1 MASKKDI
8 VYVILVMY
16 VACTAIAV
24 FLEPFAT
31 DLPCDNDDEDDA
43 GRGVGGVAAD
53 ALRPALKFPN
63 ALFVYRPCRYAER
76 YPLLMGLTRRECR
89 FGRHMVVSALLGGI
103 IGYERRSAD
112 RPAGIRTMSVVS
124 LSACLFTINST
135 FVFMSGPMHWDPG
148 ERYCKKKGASCAR
161 THSHIDEYN
170 MSQLTA
176 TIVVYVVVTIRRLF
190 LLLFLLLFET
200 TGTMGTKNALKPL
213 SEGIRGRTVRRG
225 LPRRGTDGAGRP
237 QGRGHRTLDAHDTR
251 HRHRRVGVAIGG
263 GRRGVR
269 GRTVLRGDVHVHAA
283 HGAIAFR
290 TEVGDRRR
298 ATSYVV
304 DESGRRC
311 VGIAR
316 DLDDSSR
323 TAARRMRI
331 RQIARNGEESIAEF
345 RLGDAGPWS
354 FIFTKKCRM
363 GRPITALTGDAAP
376 CSWHSPLPS
385 LA

>member
-176 TIVVYVVVTIRRLF
+176 TIVECAYTHLYIRYL
-190 LLLFLLLFET
+190 
-200 TGTMGTKNALKPL
+200 
-213 SEGIRGRTVRRG
+213 
-225 LPRRGTDGAGRP
+225 
-237 QGRGHRTLDAHDTR
+237 
-251 HRHRRVGVAIGG
+251 
-263 GRRGVR
+263 
-269 GRTVLRGDVHVHAA
+269 
-283 HGAIAFR
+283 
-290 TEVGDRRR
+290 
-298 ATSYVV
+298 
-304 DESGRRC
+304 RRC
-311 VGIAR
+311 NYSSLVFASLPPSLRNNGYDGDEKCIKTPQRGYPRPYRPAWASSAR
-316 DLDDSSR
+316 D
-323 TAARRMRI
+323 
-331 RQIARNGEESIAEF
+331 
-345 RLGDAGPWS
+345 
-354 FIFTKKCRM
+354 
-363 GRPITALTGDAAP
+363 
-376 CSWHSPLPS
+376 
-385 LA
+385 